1 MPVLSEQIV
10 DVDPSVST
18 ASKFLTK
25 QFFWAIRFAV
35 KVRQT
40 VTVAI
45 RPGKVMITIQID
57 AKNTLWHVGHNDAD
71 EKDDSG
77 EPMVAEDEGDDEEG
91 DAQEDGNTR
100 EELIII
106 F

>member
-1 MPVLSEQIV
+1 
-10 DVDPSVST
+10 
-18 ASKFLTK
+18 
-25 QFFWAIRFAV
+25 
-35 KVRQT
+35 

-45 RPGKVMITIQID
+45 RPGKVMMKSIQIN

-71 EKDDSG
+71 EEDDSG